1 MVGCPAADGCPLLL
15 YRHVCER
22 VAELFQGKYV
32 VLLIDDPELSEE
44 DMVSETPKQRV
55 SRMGLVWACA
65 HTLHAC
71 AARWTYAWGICM
83 GNRLWQ

>member
-1 MVGCPAADGCPLLL
+1 MLPETRTAGARCLAASGWPPLC
-15 YRHVCER
+15 RHVCER

-55 SRMGLVWACA
+55 SMG
-65 HTLHAC
+65 TGC
-71 AARWTYAWGICM
+71 AAATHIACPAWLGD
-83 GNRLWQ
+83 L